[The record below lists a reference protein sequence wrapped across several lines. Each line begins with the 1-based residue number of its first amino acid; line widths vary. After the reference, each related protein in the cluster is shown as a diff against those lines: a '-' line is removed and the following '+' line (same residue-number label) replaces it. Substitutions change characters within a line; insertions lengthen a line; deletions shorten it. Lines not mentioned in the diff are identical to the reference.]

1 MKQIPIGFPVELE
14 RHGKAQA
21 KANYQ
26 SFAAYI
32 RKLVQDDKS
41 CKESTVCPVQK

>member
-1 MKQIPIGFPVELE
+1 MKQIPIGFPPQLE
-14 RHGKAQA
+14 QHARQQA
-21 KANYQ
+21 ADNYQ

-41 CKESTVCPVQK
+41 RKESPACQAHK